1 MSIFANARKERDNL
15 IQRRAG
21 FLQAA
26 ENFKTAGDTAGYKAE
41 MDKAKALNTQIDELN
56 EQVQEADRYAQIH
69 APKFGSDRKDLTE
82 MGKARLDRLVVSSGG
97 HALLVA
103 DSSNNGETVFC
114 CQASAIVNCRRFFC
128 PFYELIKRRKTVCF
142 PNSSCRFA
150 TSTIN
155 CFLHFLPLVLF
166 QRFTTPCVCF
176 FLVNYRANGRIPLQG
191 NSHG

>member
-1 MSIFANARKERDNL
+1 MQVNGDLSFANNKW
-15 IQRRAG
+15 
-21 FLQAA
+21 
-26 ENFKTAGDTAGYKAE
+26 
-41 MDKAKALNTQIDELN
+41 
-56 EQVQEADRYAQIH
+56 EAYC
-69 APKFGSDRKDLTE
+69 K
-82 MGKARLDRLVVSSGG
+82 LDRLVVSSGG

-176 FLVNYRANGRIPLQG
+176 FLVNYRANGSIPLQG
-191 NSHG
+191 NSHGWICFTRSWTKPLFCRYSIS